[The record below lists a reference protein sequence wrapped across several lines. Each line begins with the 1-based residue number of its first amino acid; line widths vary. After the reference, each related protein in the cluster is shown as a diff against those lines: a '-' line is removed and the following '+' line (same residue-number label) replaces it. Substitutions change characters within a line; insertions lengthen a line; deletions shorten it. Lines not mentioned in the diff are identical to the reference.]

1 VSYHAFGQE
10 EPLPPD
16 SGAPLCNDPNQ
27 WKEGSTCS
35 EEICKTG
42 FFWNGVG
49 CVAIAKTGIPTVDVS
64 PTLEQMQEE
73 CVDGGGEWD
82 FETGCI
88 HGGTGTRVPDEED
101 TSGGGGGGFTP
112 TEPSSFDPGI
122 VAASSSGAKLPGWV
136 WAVGAALAVVAVA
149 VAVAPNG
156 GERR

>member
-16 SGAPLCNDPNQ
+16 AGAPLCTDPNQ

-35 EEICKTG
+35 TELCKTG

-49 CVAIAKTGIPTVDVS
+49 CVAVAKTGIPTVDIT
-64 PTLEQMQEE
+64 PTLEQLQQE

-88 HGGTGTRVPDEED
+88 PGGTGTRVPDEE
-101 TSGGGGGGFTP
+101 TPGGGGGGFTP
-112 TEPSSFDPGI
+112 TQPSSFDPGV
-122 VAASSSGAKLPGWV
+122 VAASVEGAKLPGWV

-149 VAVAPNG
+149 VAVAPKG
-156 GERR
+156 GEPR